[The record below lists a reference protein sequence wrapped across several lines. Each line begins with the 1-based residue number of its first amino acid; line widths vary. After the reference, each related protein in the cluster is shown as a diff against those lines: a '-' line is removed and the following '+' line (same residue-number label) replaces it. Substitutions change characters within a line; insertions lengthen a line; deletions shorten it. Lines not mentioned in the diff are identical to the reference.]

1 MRDDRQRL
9 EDILE
14 AANFVLDFTRN
25 RNKEALAKDQLLQSA
40 VLHQL
45 HVIGE
50 AVNRL
55 TDAIKQK
62 YPELPWAAIYGF
74 RNRIAHE
81 YFKLDIDLVWT
92 TVQSDIPQLTKGI
105 AEIIRSEFSS

>member
-40 VLHQL
+40 VLQPTPCDRRSRKP
-45 HVIGE
+45 
-50 AVNRL
+50 VNGCDQAEVPGASLGCNLR
-55 TDAIKQK
+55 
-62 YPELPWAAIYGF
+62 
-74 RNRIAHE
+74 
-81 YFKLDIDLVWT
+81 
-92 TVQSDIPQLTKGI
+92 IPQPD
-105 AEIIRSEFSS
+105 RP

>member
-40 VLHQL
+40 VLQDRKST
-45 HVIGE
+45 
-50 AVNRL
+50 RL
-55 TDAIKQK
+55 
-62 YPELPWAAIYGF
+62 
-74 RNRIAHE
+74 N
-81 YFKLDIDLVWT
+81 
-92 TVQSDIPQLTKGI
+92 
-105 AEIIRSEFSS
+105 SSH

>member
-1 MRDDRQRL
+1 MRQPTSSWISPVTETRRL
-9 EDILE
+9 WQKTSFCK
-14 AANFVLDFTRN
+14 APFCN
-25 RNKEALAKDQLLQSA
+25 
-40 VLHQL
+40 QL